1 MADKCAE
8 IVQRISSSS
17 GQELVIALQDLSAL
31 LNSPSYSLRELAPH
45 IPAYLLFGC
54 LNTKNEE
61 QILLSKGIL
70 KKLLSVEKADAL
82 ITHYHDFVIEGL
94 NHPVFDVRELCLSE
108 LERCSSSMNG
118 LLALLDNV
126 DVLVYTSRA
135 LSDENLSCAKLATKT
150 LVNTAK
156 HESGLELLF
165 QHQIQSELE
174 ALLMKKD
181 VIRFRVYE
189 LIVIIQ
195 ALSDRAL
202 ECCKRSGVLEKLTKE
217 LDGDDVLLRL
227 NCLELLT
234 QMADSGKNG
243 LMFVDEGGI
252 VTRLNN
258 MLLSA
263 EADPLMSLMLPSII
277 RFFGYLAQSR
287 PTEVTQQYPAFLL
300 NVFSFLTA
308 DDPALKLIA
317 IQTIGAVSYSEAGL
331 RVVFDNQAHN
341 DEIMKILC
349 SNIKSSQADIK
360 SRSLEALSSIFYSA
374 NVPSDDLSEVT
385 RSLFTAMAS
394 NPLQVLVD
402 ISKQPF
408 QDVHC
413 AVLRVFKSLAKYKWA
428 QQDMTTSPG
437 FLEYLM
443 DRTTETDKAGKEQ
456 KYEFIVE
463 LVRSP
468 FSKEV
473 FKKPF
478 HLRLREYE
486 REGPFYVRAQAA
498 VAFEGAD

>member
-31 LNSPSYSLRELAPH
+31 LNSPSYSLREVAPH

-202 ECCKRSGVLEKLTKE
+202 ECCKRSGVLERLTKE

-243 LMFVDEGGI
+243 LMFVEESGI
-252 VTRLNN
+252 TTRLNN

-263 EADPLMSLMLPSII
+263 EADPLMSLMLPSK
-277 RFFGYLAQSR
+277 
-287 PTEVTQQYPAFLL
+287 
-300 NVFSFLTA
+300 N
-308 DDPALKLIA
+308 
-317 IQTIGAVSYSEAGL
+317 TIT
-331 RVVFDNQAHN
+331 
-341 DEIMKILC
+341 LC
-349 SNIKSSQADIK
+349 S
-360 SRSLEALSSIFYSA
+360 
-374 NVPSDDLSEVT
+374 SDTSHWVHLW
-385 RSLFTAMAS
+385 LK
-394 NPLQVLVD
+394 
-402 ISKQPF
+402 KQN
-408 QDVHC
+408 
-413 AVLRVFKSLAKYKWA
+413 KNK
-428 QQDMTTSPG
+428 M
-437 FLEYLM
+437 
-443 DRTTETDKAGKEQ
+443 
-456 KYEFIVE
+456 I
-463 LVRSP
+463 
-468 FSKEV
+468 
-473 FKKPF
+473 
-478 HLRLREYE
+478 
-486 REGPFYVRAQAA
+486 
-498 VAFEGAD
+498 

>member
-31 LNSPSYSLRELAPH
+31 LNSPSYSLREVAPH

-202 ECCKRSGVLEKLTKE
+202 ECCKRSGVLERLTKE

-227 NCLELLT
+227 NCVELLT

-243 LMFVDEGGI
+243 LMFVEESGI
-252 VTRLNN
+252 TTRLNN

-263 EADPLMSLMLPSII
+263 EADPLMSLMLPSK
-277 RFFGYLAQSR
+277 
-287 PTEVTQQYPAFLL
+287 
-300 NVFSFLTA
+300 N
-308 DDPALKLIA
+308 
-317 IQTIGAVSYSEAGL
+317 TIT
-331 RVVFDNQAHN
+331 
-341 DEIMKILC
+341 LC
-349 SNIKSSQADIK
+349 S
-360 SRSLEALSSIFYSA
+360 
-374 NVPSDDLSEVT
+374 SDTSHWVHLWVK
-385 RSLFTAMAS
+385 
-394 NPLQVLVD
+394 
-402 ISKQPF
+402 KQN
-408 QDVHC
+408 
-413 AVLRVFKSLAKYKWA
+413 KNK
-428 QQDMTTSPG
+428 M
-437 FLEYLM
+437 
-443 DRTTETDKAGKEQ
+443 
-456 KYEFIVE
+456 I
-463 LVRSP
+463 
-468 FSKEV
+468 
-473 FKKPF
+473 
-478 HLRLREYE
+478 
-486 REGPFYVRAQAA
+486 
-498 VAFEGAD
+498 

>member
-31 LNSPSYSLRELAPH
+31 LNSPSYSLREVAPH

-243 LMFVDEGGI
+243 LMFIEESGI
-252 VTRLNN
+252 TTRLNN

-263 EADPLMSLMLPSII
+263 EADPLMSLMLPSK
-277 RFFGYLAQSR
+277 
-287 PTEVTQQYPAFLL
+287 
-300 NVFSFLTA
+300 N
-308 DDPALKLIA
+308 
-317 IQTIGAVSYSEAGL
+317 TIT
-331 RVVFDNQAHN
+331 
-341 DEIMKILC
+341 LC
-349 SNIKSSQADIK
+349 S
-360 SRSLEALSSIFYSA
+360 
-374 NVPSDDLSEVT
+374 SDTSHWVHLW
-385 RSLFTAMAS
+385 LK
-394 NPLQVLVD
+394 
-402 ISKQPF
+402 KQN
-408 QDVHC
+408 
-413 AVLRVFKSLAKYKWA
+413 KNK
-428 QQDMTTSPG
+428 M
-437 FLEYLM
+437 
-443 DRTTETDKAGKEQ
+443 
-456 KYEFIVE
+456 I
-463 LVRSP
+463 
-468 FSKEV
+468 
-473 FKKPF
+473 
-478 HLRLREYE
+478 
-486 REGPFYVRAQAA
+486 
-498 VAFEGAD
+498 

>member
-31 LNSPSYSLRELAPH
+31 LNSPSYSLREVAPH

-189 LIVIIQ
+189 LIVVIQ

-243 LMFVDEGGI
+243 LMFVDESGI
-252 VTRLNN
+252 ATRLNN

-263 EADPLMSLMLPSII
+263 EADPLMSLMLPSKNTI
-277 RFFGYLAQSR
+277 
-287 PTEVTQQYPAFLL
+287 
-300 NVFSFLTA
+300 
-308 DDPALKLIA
+308 ALCSSDTSHWVHLIA
-317 IQTIGAVSYSEAGL
+317 KKK
-331 RVVFDNQAHN
+331 N
-341 DEIMKILC
+341 
-349 SNIKSSQADIK
+349 
-360 SRSLEALSSIFYSA
+360 
-374 NVPSDDLSEVT
+374 
-385 RSLFTAMAS
+385 
-394 NPLQVLVD
+394 
-402 ISKQPF
+402 KQ
-408 QDVHC
+408 
-413 AVLRVFKSLAKYKWA
+413 
-428 QQDMTTSPG
+428 M
-437 FLEYLM
+437 
-443 DRTTETDKAGKEQ
+443 
-456 KYEFIVE
+456 I
-463 LVRSP
+463 
-468 FSKEV
+468 
-473 FKKPF
+473 
-478 HLRLREYE
+478 
-486 REGPFYVRAQAA
+486 
-498 VAFEGAD
+498 